1 MGKGFYYQSQIL
13 PPSESTFAYI
23 SDQPPR
29 ESLERVFLFFVAY
42 IDQIPKRL
50 DRGYY
55 VGDLLFSIEFR
66 MMCLVECHVAH
77 DLAEIAADK
86 QGL

>member
-1 MGKGFYYQSQIL
+1 LGKGFLYQSQIL
-13 PPSESTFAYI
+13 PPSKSAFAYI
-23 SDQPPR
+23 SNQPPR

-42 IDQIPKRL
+42 IDHIPKRL